1 LQLLK
6 SARAVLSGKA
16 PNNDTC
22 QILQS
27 YLDRR
32 EKGAS
37 FDVLEVD
44 SDIVAAFAWRT
55 AHLTFEALKHRD
67 VENRSWNSLLVDFWR
82 LSTAHSQY
90 LVVKNF
96 YEAVSSP
103 QLAAAVDPDTLKLLH
118 SLFRLHALHTLER
131 EASEFFTSSAV
142 TTRQIGLARTNAV
155 MKLLDEI
162 RPHAVRLVD
171 AWKIP
176 DWQLDSSLGRYDGE
190 VYPDLFRRASQENPV
205 NDLVFDPYPWNE
217 NVLKNGAPKSKL

>member
-1 LQLLK
+1 ML
-6 SARAVLSGKA
+6 AGKGTG
-16 PNNDTC
+16 NDTS
-22 QILQS
+22 QILQA
-27 YLDRR
+27 YLARR
-32 EKGAS
+32 DKGAS
-37 FDVLEVD
+37 FDILEVD

-67 VENRSWNSLLVDFWR
+67 LEKRSWNSLLVDFWR

-103 QLAAAVDPDTLKLLH
+103 DLAAKLGPETTKIMH
-118 SLFRLHALHTLER
+118 DLFRLYALHTLER
-131 EASEFFTSSAV
+131 EAAEFFSSGAV
-142 TTRQIGLARTNAV
+142 TVRQITLTRTNAV

-176 DWQLDSSLGRYDGE
+176 DWQLDSSLAVTTVMYTPICSTGPART
-190 VYPDLFRRASQENPV
+190 R
-205 NDLVFDPYPWNE
+205 
-217 NVLKNGAPKSKL
+217 